1 MGTSGRRLVGIGMAV
16 AWLTIAFGV
25 RAQAQVTQFASVP
38 VRDGKV
44 WLIDT
49 VTGATTSPTVG
60 TYARCLAPTKDGRFV
75 YAPAGN
81 GGSIAKIDVAT
92 STVVSTLPL
101 GGILQCL
108 VLSPDEQTAYVTDTV
123 ASSVRVIDLAHNQDT
138 GIAIPVP
145 DASTGLAITPD
156 GTKVFNPN
164 FPANSVSVIDTVTNT
179 IVATPTVGLGP
190 IAVLVLRDGAKAYVA
205 NLSAGTLS
213 RIDVASNAVDSTV
226 AMGGYFQPW
235 VLDESWD
242 DASLLVGDAN
252 GQFGIVMLADESVST
267 KPMTSSM
274 MGIAQTPYW
283 RRLWTLDYVNQCAF
297 RFDPATMFDDLE
309 VNFNAAPESLAR
321 WIGPN
326 LIVPDGS
333 GPLTIHGDSDL
344 TSHDFGTQYVDF
356 NGGALQ
362 LLSDWTSSRTL
373 SFLLDGGTI
382 DTNGHTAT
390 LSGATVGEGTLT
402 KTGAGRLIWSGTT
415 GHVGQTTISGGVLQV
430 DGTHMANIYVVG
442 GTLSGSGR
450 VGNVLVDGTYGFGH
464 LGPGSLSATGTLTA
478 GIVGFDHGASFDVR
492 LNGPAPGTEYDQL
505 RATTAANLGNVT
517 LNVQLGYTPAP
528 GSTFTILTNVSSGTF
543 NGLPEGA
550 ELSVGGQFFRITY
563 HGGSGLD
570 VVLMLDSPPTV
581 STISDVTRAG
591 STPQLPVP
599 VTFTAFDDF
608 SNPPVITVTS
618 SNQALVPNANL
629 SVSGVCAIK
638 TLTITPA
645 AHVSGQSTITITVS
659 DGTQSVQRQFLFTI
673 TDAPPTLQSIPNQS
687 IHANSSA
694 GPIALTL
701 SDDVTLPA
709 AMVLGATS
717 SNQALLAD
725 GNIQISSG
733 AVRTLTATP
742 ATHTTGQTTITVAAT
757 DFGGH
762 TVRQSFRLDVTDGP
776 PTITGLADQTIAGGT
791 VLAPMN
797 FTVGDDLTAADSLV
811 VSATSSNTALLP
823 NVDIVLGGSGATR
836 TISAMPVFGASG
848 TTTITV
854 SVTDGANN
862 TSMASFALNV
872 SSTPVYFLA
881 EGATGSFF
889 STDILLANPNA
900 VPAPITIT
908 FYKDDGSTVT
918 QSQTLPA
925 TSRVTI
931 SVKDIAGLESASFAT
946 AVASTGNL
954 PIMVERTMTW
964 DASGYGSHGEK
975 ASSGAA
981 TTWYFAE
988 GSQGYFH
995 TYYLLLNPHQAANVA
1010 HVTYYLEDGST
1021 VQRDYTLASTSRRTL
1036 DISTE
1041 PALINRSFGAVIT
1054 FDLPGMAERAMY
1066 FGDSPVFSGGHDAAG
1081 VTAPATSWFL
1091 AEGATGSYFDTF
1103 ILLANPNDTAANVT
1117 TTYLPA
1123 SGVAVPKT
1131 HVVQPHQRLTLNI
1144 ADEDPSLAS
1153 VAVATSVTS
1162 DQPVIAER
1170 SQYWPHGNWYEAHN
1184 SAGET
1189 SSALKWG
1196 LAEGRVG
1203 GAKHAQTYIL
1213 LANPGAIAANV
1224 TATFLRQDGTT
1235 VVKTFIVGA
1244 TSRLN
1249 IAVTGSGSD
1258 VPELADEAFG
1268 TVIEST
1274 QPIIVERSMYTDAN
1288 GVTWAAGTNAT
1299 AARLP

>member
-25 RAQAQVTQFASVP
+25 RAQAQVTQFAAAP
-38 VRDGKV
+38 VDAGKI

-49 VTGATTSPTVG
+49 VSGATRSPSVG
-60 TYARCLAPTKDGRFV
+60 GYPRCLAPTKDGRFV
-75 YAPAGN
+75 YAPTGN
-81 GGSIAKIDVAT
+81 GGSIAKIDV
-92 STVVSTLPL
+92 STGTVSSLPL
-101 GGILQCL
+101 GGVLKCL
-108 VLSPDEQTAYVTDTV
+108 VLSPDEQTAYVTDNL
-123 ASSVRVIDLAHNQDT
+123 SSSIRVIDLAHNHDT
-138 GIAIPVP
+138 GFSIPVD

-156 GTKVFNPN
+156 GSKVFNPN
-164 FPANSVSVIDTVTNT
+164 FSTNTVAVIDTATHTV
-179 IVATPTVGLGP
+179 VATPAVGLGP
-190 IAVLVLRDGAKAYVA
+190 IAVLVLRNGTKAYVA
-205 NLSAGTLS
+205 NVSAGTLS
-213 RIDVASNAVDSTV
+213 RIDVASNTVDSIV

-252 GQFGIVMLADESVST
+252 GQFGIVMLADQSVST

-297 RFDPATMFDDLE
+297 RFDPAITIDDLQ
-309 VNFNAAPESLAR
+309 VNFNASPESLTR

-326 LIVPDGS
+326 LIVADGS
-333 GPLTIHGDSDL
+333 GPLTINGDSDL
-344 TSHDFGTQYVDF
+344 TNHDFGTEYVDF
-356 NGGALQ
+356 KGGTLQ

-373 SFLLDGGTI
+373 SFLLDGATI

-390 LSGATVGEGTLT
+390 LTGTTVGEGTLT
-402 KTGAGRLIWSGTT
+402 KTGVGRLIWSGTT
-415 GHVGQTTISGGVLQV
+415 GHAGQTTISGGVLQV

-442 GTLSGSGR
+442 GTLSGSGH

-478 GIVGFDHGASFDVR
+478 GIVGFDHGAFFDVR

-505 RATTAANLGNVT
+505 RATTAANLGDVT
-517 LNVQLGYTPAP
+517 LNVQLGYTPTP

-550 ELSVGGQFFRITY
+550 ELSAGGQFFRITY
-563 HGGSGLD
+563 HGGSGSD
-570 VVLMLDSPPTV
+570 VVLLLDSPPTV
-581 STISDVTRAG
+581 STINDVTEAG
-591 STPQLPVP
+591 STPQASVP

-608 SNPPVITVTS
+608 TPINITVSS
-618 SNQALVPNANL
+618 SNQALVPNANFSL
-629 SVSGVCAIK
+629 SRTCSIQ

-645 AHVSGQSTITITVS
+645 AHVSGQSTITVTVS
-659 DGTQSVQRQFLFTI
+659 DGTQSTVRQFLFTI
-673 TDAPPTLQSIPNQS
+673 TDAPPTLQPIPNQS
-687 IHANSSA
+687 IHANTSA

-725 GNIQISSG
+725 GNIQLSSG

-742 ATHTTGQTTITVAAT
+742 ATHATGQTTITVTAT

-776 PTITGLADQTIAGGT
+776 PTITGLSDQTIAGGT
-791 VLAPMN
+791 SFGPLN
-797 FTVGDDLTAADSLV
+797 FTVADDLTAVDALV
-811 VSATSSNTALLP
+811 VSAASSNTALLP

-854 SVTDGANN
+854 SVTDGASNIS
-862 TSMASFALNV
+862 TATFALNV

-889 STDILLANPNA
+889 NTDVLLANPNA
-900 VPAPITIT
+900 VPAPITMT

-964 DASGYGSHGEK
+964 DASAYGSHGEK

-995 TYYLLLNPHQAANVA
+995 TFFLLLNPHQATNVA
-1010 HVTYYLEDGST
+1010 HVTYFLEDGST
-1021 VQRDYTLASTSRRTL
+1021 VQRDYSLAPTSRRTL

-1041 PALINRSFGAVIT
+1041 PALVNLSFGSVIT

-1066 FGDSPVFSGGHDAAG
+1066 FGDSPIFSGGTDAAG

-1103 ILLANPNDTAANVT
+1103 ILLANPNNVPANVT
-1117 TTYLPA
+1117 TTFLPA

-1153 VAVATSVTS
+1153 AAVATSVTS

-1203 GAKHAQTYIL
+1203 GASHAQTYIL
-1213 LANPGAIAANV
+1213 LANPGATAANV

-1249 IAVTGSGSD
+1249 IAVTGAGSD
-1258 VPELADEAFG
+1258 VPELADESFG

-1288 GVTWAAGTNAT
+1288 GVIWAAGTNAT